1 MKWINF
7 EPLSDSGD
15 KIILGSALIAMSVGG
30 CVKPL
35 DIRGT
40 VPIFPVVFKSG
51 ECFPICK
58 GCDFCLPQLIT
69 FPIKSPPIPLF
80 RIPSWLV
87 RGSEIL
93 TRCISNNVYSVGGC
107 VKSLD
112 IEV

>member
-15 KIILGSALIAMSVGG
+15 KIILESALIAMSVGG

-40 VPIFPVVFKSG
+40 VHIFPAVFKSG

-80 RIPSWLV
+80 
-87 RGSEIL
+87 
-93 TRCISNNVYSVGGC
+93 SNTKLACPGERNSHPLHFKQCLFCGRMRQVA
-107 VKSLD
+107 
-112 IEV
+112 